1 MLTVAEPEEPAKVDV
16 AVQFS
21 TVEVAVT
28 TPVGDIDAVHPP
40 LSDHVDPPTEDEYCC
55 EPSVGMVALAGV
67 TVMLVTAPVVSCGLS
82 GPSAMLIAM

>member
-1 MLTVAEPEEPAKVDV
+1 MLTVAEPDDPAKVDV
-16 AVQFS
+16 TVQFS

-28 TPVGDIDAVHPP
+28 TPTEETDAVHPP

-55 EPSVGMVALAGV
+55 EPSVGMVADTGV

-82 GPSAMLIAM
+82 GPRAILMVM